1 MKKLLTLA
9 LALVLCLSLA
19 ACGGSKET
27 PAAEEKPVETE
38 TPAET
43 TVLNVAASA
52 TPHAEILEVCVPIL
66 AEQGID
72 LQVHVYGDYVVPN
85 TAVEEGAEDANYF
98 QHVPYLD
105 NFNAENGTH
114 LVSVAGVHIEPM
126 GIYAGKTASLEELAD
141 GASVA
146 VPNDVTNEARALL
159 LLEAQG
165 LIKLSDDAGLDATP
179 NDIVENPKNLT
190 FTELEAAMVPNALTE
205 VDIAVINVNY
215 ALEAGFNPMEDAL
228 AIEDSDSPY
237 VNVLV
242 VKEGN
247 ENNAAVQAL
256 VEALN
261 PVPSNIN
268 RPPGFAG
275 GPIFHSGKI
284 LSLMCGFSGKRMLK

>member
-27 PAAEEKPVETE
+27 PAEKPAETEAPAE
-38 TPAET
+38 TPAEP

-66 AEQGID
+66 KEQGID

-126 GIYAGKTASLEELAD
+126 GIYAGKTASLDALAD

-165 LIKLSDDAGLDATP
+165 LIKLSADAGLDATP

-190 FTELEAAMVPNALTE
+190 FTELEAAMVPNALSE

-215 ALEAGFNPMEDAL
+215 ALEAGFNPVEDAL
-228 AIEDSDSPY
+228 AIEDADSPY
-237 VNVLV
+237 VNILV

-247 ENNAAVQAL
+247 ENNPAIQAL
-256 VEALN
+256 LKALQSDEVKN
-261 PVPSNIN
+261 YIDQTYDGAVV
-268 RPPGFAG
+268 A
-275 GPIFHSGKI
+275 IF
-284 LSLMCGFSGKRMLK
+284 

>member
-27 PAAEEKPVETE
+27 PAEKPAETTEAPAE
-38 TPAET
+38 TPAEP

-66 AEQGID
+66 KEQRID

-126 GIYAGKTASLEELAD
+126 GIYAGKTASLDALAD

-165 LIKLSDDAGLDATP
+165 LIKLSADAGLDATP

-215 ALEAGFNPMEDAL
+215 ALEAGFNPVEDAL
-228 AIEDSDSPY
+228 AIEDADSPY
-237 VNVLV
+237 VNILV

-247 ENNAAVQAL
+247 ENDPAVQAL
-256 VEALN
+256 VEALHSEDVRAFIEEKYAGAV
-261 PVPSNIN
+261 VPA
-268 RPPGFAG
+268 F
-275 GPIFHSGKI
+275 
-284 LSLMCGFSGKRMLK
+284 